1 MRENKYEKKFLFKNF
16 LFFKFFCIQIV
27 FNPII
32 STDCSKDKPILKEG
46 TCVYYCEKEE
56 FNNNICTINNEIIKT
71 QWLNNIILLGEEN
84 FTYINYANYSNGDMI
99 IELTSSRTSNKI
111 LVFGLNIEGG
121 PFFKGNNFYKS
132 LDINN
137 NQNNI
142 GRVLVNSFI
151 ENINN
156 VQYLVNIEQGDF
168 YTRIYDL
175 KNSNKE
181 LSKAS
186 SKTFLKYKPSNNP
199 GFSTNYI
206 YGNKNIV
213 LFGFYDTNIYARLS
227 KINIISTDISN
238 FNSILKSESFP
249 LCTDNS
255 VSCFVTDLNKNIIC
269 LAMIQILTI
278 YYGRI
283 TAFDQ
288 DFNEIE
294 KDLLTGVYS
303 EKNSFLKGI
312 HFKEDSGVFIYY
324 YYHSSLFSTSLYP
337 KIVFKRY
344 NGKSIVNHFTNI
356 DEIDLDKK
364 SFNYYY
370 LLNDIIKISDN
381 KICFISTSN
390 NRDELYIVLIN
401 IFDTNNLAIRY
412 YSVGINNLYKFK
424 FFSEIKLHL
433 YKKFISFAFNF
444 CTRGNC
450 KNQLTDPHNTALM
463 MISYANGTDFN
474 LNITDYLSKNN
485 DQLDNIIINLK
496 ENIIIENNIFGHVY
510 SGIKIKSINNCN
522 KYYFISTKT
531 NNTININYI
540 LEENENLLLRFSS
553 NSENIISKCQLG
565 YSYIITEPDYQEY
578 NKYIIER
585 VVYNRNNDKEETVF
599 NNLKIEYEGRTIYY
613 NIFDKVC
620 DDINCEL
627 CQEND
632 VSICIK
638 CKSNYNIQKD
648 ENGKNKYCILDDEN
662 SINDTNEKMNNEQLK
677 EFFDQIKENVLNTEF
692 NGENQII
699 EKQNSNYNFI
709 CQISTLEDQKNNN
722 NENASSIDIGE
733 CEDILREKYSLP
745 KNQSLLVI
753 KTDVR
758 NENFTIIYVQYEI
771 YHPITKIKLNMDYC
785 KNIKIAIHVP
795 VDLDDYTISLYE
807 SLTQYGYNLF
817 DSGDSFYNDICATY
831 TSENGTDML
840 LEDRK
845 KEIFTLSGNISM
857 CQIGCD
863 FESYNK
869 TTKKAKC
876 NCEVQ
881 INSTETD
888 ATKLDFSKKD
898 IASNFLKTL
907 KNSNFLVLKCYKL
920 CFKNFIKNKGQIIM
934 TIIYVSFLTLLVLY
948 FVKDRKAISAYIY
961 GIVNHKLK
969 SAEIEKNPIKIEE
982 GEKKKVS
989 KKKKVLK
996 KKKKKNI
1003 QKKNS
1008 SIIMNNINSIINKD
1022 IITTKNLNNFNE
1034 INEANDIT
1042 NINKKFENN
1051 TINENGNNNNN
1062 EIIDEENKSKENEKN
1077 NSDNKDNSENNKNEE
1092 YNANNE
1098 IINNNNDNS
1107 NQNKEIQENDK
1118 NDGGG
1123 DSKNQNK
1130 EMQENDKNDYNN
1142 DSNNQNKEIQENNK
1156 NDNNNDSSNQNKE
1169 MQENDKN
1176 DNDNEIQNNDNNSN
1190 QNNENNNDLNENEKC
1205 GPPQK
1210 RRKNYKILNTNSRNS
1225 KVKNLNTIN
1234 SCQNVDLLSK
1244 SNQNLNNINM
1254 NLFPSFNRKIEGV
1267 IQESKKNETKI
1278 NNNVE
1283 IYKKKTL
1290 NANKEIKPIDI
1301 INKENFQNLND
1312 QELNTLEYEAA
1323 LIYDKRN
1330 YLQYYWSLLKKKQ
1343 LILFTFYP
1351 ANDYNL
1357 FSLKLSLFLL
1367 SFSLYFTIN
1376 GFFFSDETM
1385 HKIHEDKGQYNLLFQ
1400 IPQILY
1406 SSVISVIINYLLRM
1420 LSLSE
1425 KNILFLKKEKNS
1437 NEAIEN
1443 GKAIEKCIIIK
1454 FIIFFILSNL
1464 FLLFFWYFISC
1475 FCAVYTNTQNILIKD
1490 TLVSFAISMA
1500 YPFGIN
1506 LLPGIL
1512 RLPALKA
1519 KNKDRKI
1526 LYKISGFVALI

>member
-1 MRENKYEKKFLFKNF
+1 
-16 LFFKFFCIQIV
+16 
-27 FNPII
+27 
-32 STDCSKDKPILKEG
+32 
-46 TCVYYCEKEE
+46 
-56 FNNNICTINNEIIKT
+56 
-71 QWLNNIILLGEEN
+71 
-84 FTYINYANYSNGDMI
+84 
-99 IELTSSRTSNKI
+99 
-111 LVFGLNIEGG
+111 
-121 PFFKGNNFYKS
+121 
-132 LDINN
+132 
-137 NQNNI
+137 
-142 GRVLVNSFI
+142 
-151 ENINN
+151 
-156 VQYLVNIEQGDF
+156 
-168 YTRIYDL
+168 
-175 KNSNKE
+175 
-181 LSKAS
+181 
-186 SKTFLKYKPSNNP
+186 
-199 GFSTNYI
+199 
-206 YGNKNIV
+206 
-213 LFGFYDTNIYARLS
+213 
-227 KINIISTDISN
+227 
-238 FNSILKSESFP
+238 
-249 LCTDNS
+249 
-255 VSCFVTDLNKNIIC
+255 
-269 LAMIQILTI
+269 
-278 YYGRI
+278 
-283 TAFDQ
+283 
-288 DFNEIE
+288 
-294 KDLLTGVYS
+294 
-303 EKNSFLKGI
+303 
-312 HFKEDSGVFIYY
+312 
-324 YYHSSLFSTSLYP
+324 
-337 KIVFKRY
+337 
-344 NGKSIVNHFTNI
+344 
-356 DEIDLDKK
+356 
-364 SFNYYY
+364 
-370 LLNDIIKISDN
+370 
-381 KICFISTSN
+381 
-390 NRDELYIVLIN
+390 
-401 IFDTNNLAIRY
+401 
-412 YSVGINNLYKFK
+412 
-424 FFSEIKLHL
+424 
-433 YKKFISFAFNF
+433 
-444 CTRGNC
+444 
-450 KNQLTDPHNTALM
+450 
-463 MISYANGTDFN
+463 
-474 LNITDYLSKNN
+474 
-485 DQLDNIIINLK
+485 
-496 ENIIIENNIFGHVY
+496 
-510 SGIKIKSINNCN
+510 
-522 KYYFISTKT
+522 
-531 NNTININYI
+531 
-540 LEENENLLLRFSS
+540 
-553 NSENIISKCQLG
+553 
-565 YSYIITEPDYQEY
+565 
-578 NKYIIER
+578 
-585 VVYNRNNDKEETVF
+585 
-599 NNLKIEYEGRTIYY
+599 
-613 NIFDKVC
+613 
-620 DDINCEL
+620 
-627 CQEND
+627 
-632 VSICIK
+632 
-638 CKSNYNIQKD
+638 
-648 ENGKNKYCILDDEN
+648 
-662 SINDTNEKMNNEQLK
+662 
-677 EFFDQIKENVLNTEF
+677 
-692 NGENQII
+692 
-699 EKQNSNYNFI
+699 
-709 CQISTLEDQKNNN
+709 
-722 NENASSIDIGE
+722 
-733 CEDILREKYSLP
+733 
-745 KNQSLLVI
+745 
-753 KTDVR
+753 
-758 NENFTIIYVQYEI
+758 
-771 YHPITKIKLNMDYC
+771 
-785 KNIKIAIHVP
+785 
-795 VDLDDYTISLYE
+795 
-807 SLTQYGYNLF
+807 
-817 DSGDSFYNDICATY
+817 
-831 TSENGTDML
+831 
-840 LEDRK
+840 
-845 KEIFTLSGNISM
+845 
-857 CQIGCD
+857 
-863 FESYNK
+863 
-869 TTKKAKC
+869 
-876 NCEVQ
+876 
-881 INSTETD
+881 
-888 ATKLDFSKKD
+888 
-898 IASNFLKTL
+898 
-907 KNSNFLVLKCYKL
+907 
-920 CFKNFIKNKGQIIM
+920 
-934 TIIYVSFLTLLVLY
+934 
-948 FVKDRKAISAYIY
+948 
-961 GIVNHKLK
+961 
-969 SAEIEKNPIKIEE
+969 
-982 GEKKKVS
+982 
-989 KKKKVLK
+989 
-996 KKKKKNI
+996 
-1003 QKKNS
+1003 
-1008 SIIMNNINSIINKD
+1008 MNNINSIINKD

-1123 DSKNQNK
+1123 DSKNQNN